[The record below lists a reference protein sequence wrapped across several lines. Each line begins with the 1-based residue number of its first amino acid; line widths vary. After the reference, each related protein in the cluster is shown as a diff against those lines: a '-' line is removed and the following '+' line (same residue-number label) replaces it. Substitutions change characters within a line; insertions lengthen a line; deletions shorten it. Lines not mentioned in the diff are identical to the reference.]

1 MENWYKVLT
10 PFYAIR
16 GAILR
21 FMYGIVLVYVS
32 RLNPVLNWKLPVL
45 LISGMIVV
53 WLFGKLL
60 FSVFELIISI
70 PYQRDPRNYCGAGFV
85 INKTKKKIENVN
97 HLISISERYKNP
109 IYRDELENFIPLFYL
124 MFLAG
129 LFVGFCI
136 PLPSIN
142 M

>member
-1 MENWYKVLT
+1 MKNWYSILT
-10 PFYAIR
+10 TFYAIR
-16 GAILR
+16 GGIIK
-21 FMYGIVLVYVS
+21 FMYGFVLIYLY
-32 RLNPVLNWKLPVL
+32 RLSPVNWKLPVIL
-45 LISGMIVV
+45 LLGMVLV
-53 WLFGKLL
+53 WLFNKLL

-85 INKTKKKIENVN
+85 INKSKKKVEAVN

-109 IYRDELENFIPLFYL
+109 NYRDELEKRFTSLFYL
-124 MFLAG
+124 MFFAG